1 MLKKNFACLFD
12 FQNEYNKVHMHIYM
26 NSADPNSYSVFF
38 KMITIQ
44 HADTNFVFAIS
55 PISKMPLTSLPIKR
69 KVIHVMAQSISFL
82 PGILH
87 SSWENITNNK
97 VLCWF
102 VWAIIRHNSRTH
114 PNGHSHQRQAQKIYK
129 DTMIQVA

>member
-1 MLKKNFACLFD
+1 
-12 FQNEYNKVHMHIYM
+12 MHIYM

-87 SSWENITNNK
+87 SS
-97 VLCWF
+97 
-102 VWAIIRHNSRTH
+102 
-114 PNGHSHQRQAQKIYK
+114 
-129 DTMIQVA
+129 